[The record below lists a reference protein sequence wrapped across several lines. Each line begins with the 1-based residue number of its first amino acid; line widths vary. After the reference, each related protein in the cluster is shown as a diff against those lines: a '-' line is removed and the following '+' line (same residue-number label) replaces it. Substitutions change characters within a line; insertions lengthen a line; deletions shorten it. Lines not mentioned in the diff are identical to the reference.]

1 MEGEGAGSVAV
12 YMEYTEL
19 PATVERLTTSAP
31 VGLVRVQESNI
42 DLTTGG
48 SFNTPCAAT
57 SESPAMIASPT
68 DQHPPSESPTLIPRD
83 QSSFRLVQRHG
94 DDCTT
99 KQHSKPTFGTS
110 IPFKCGNWKKGSEVG
125 MLSGIIIIIWVL
137 FSIPAILYALPPM
150 IREVYLQKLPLP
162 FRLRVF
168 QKVFQLPVA
177 IVLLSIC
184 SCSLRQPPQVVWS
197 DQHQIVIRR

>member
-1 MEGEGAGSVAV
+1 M
-12 YMEYTEL
+12 YIEYTES

-31 VGLVRVQESNI
+31 VGFVRVQESNI

-57 SESPAMIASPT
+57 SESPVTIASPT

-99 KQHSKPTFGTS
+99 KQHSKPTFGRS
-110 IPFKCGNWKKGSEVG
+110 IPFKCGNWKTGLEVG

-137 FSIPAILYALPPM
+137 FSIPAILYALPPK

-162 FRLRVF
+162 FRLIYVCLREF
-168 QKVFQLPVA
+168 FQLGPSKS
-177 IVLLSIC
+177 ISSFSSPLS
-184 SCSLRQPPQVVWS
+184 SKLMRAGGGNGRQYV
-197 DQHQIVIRR
+197 

>member
-1 MEGEGAGSVAV
+1 MS
-12 YMEYTEL
+12 L
-19 PATVERLTTSAP
+19 ATVERLTTSAP

-57 SESPAMIASPT
+57 SESSAIMSSPT

-83 QSSFRLVQRHG
+83 QSSTRLVQR

-99 KQHSKPTFGTS
+99 IQHSKPTFGRS
-110 IPFKCGNWKKGSEVG
+110 VPFKCGNWKTGLEVG

-137 FSIPAILYALPPM
+137 FSIPAILYALPPI

-162 FRLRVF
+162 FRLRVL
-168 QKVFQLPVA
+168 QKFFQLPVA

-197 DQHQIVIRR
+197 NQHQIVIRR

>member
-12 YMEYTEL
+12 YMEYTES
-19 PATVERLTTSAP
+19 PATVASLTTSAP
-31 VGLVRVQESNI
+31 VGVVRVQESNI

-110 IPFKCGNWKKGSEVG
+110 KCGNWKKGLEVG

-137 FSIPAILYALPPM
+137 FSIPGILYALPPM

-168 QKVFQLPVA
+168 QKFFQLPVA
-177 IVLLSIC
+177 TVLLSIC
-184 SCSLRQPPQVVWS
+184 SCSLRQLPQVVWS
-197 DQHQIVIRR
+197 NQHQVVIRR